1 METYPLGGQ
10 IAQSGQ
16 GSNPLVRGVKD
27 AEVLKVVATVTDE
40 QFAARALVRDWA
52 RNATSG
58 PGGTAAIRDVEQ
70 GKTDAWRP
78 VFSRLAELGIFGV
91 AIPEESGGAGGS
103 IEDLCAMVEEAAKAL
118 VPGPVATTALAT
130 LVVSDPD
137 LLGALASGER
147 FAGLALEGEI
157 EFDGATSKASGTLPF
172 ALGVAEGA
180 VLLAPADGKWLLIDT
195 GGAGVQ
201 IEPLAAS
208 DFSRPL
214 ARVVL
219 NSATATVVSDTRAR
233 VEELAA
239 TVLAAEA
246 AGITRWSLETAVD
259 YAKVREQFGK
269 PIGSFQAIK
278 HICAEMLCRAE
289 QAEVAAADAARA
301 AAEGDES
308 QFSIAAALAAST
320 GIAAVKANVKDC
332 IQVLGGIGCT
342 WEHDAHLYLRRAH
355 AIGRFLGGA
364 ETWLRRITALTQ
376 AGVRRRLEIDLT
388 EVEDRRAEIAAAVA
402 QIAEL
407 PEEKRQ
413 AALAEAGLQAPHWPA
428 PYGRGAGPAE
438 QLLIDQELT
447 AAGVARPDLVI
458 GWWAAPTILEHGT
471 PEQVERFV
479 PGTTRGEF
487 LWCQL
492 FSEPGAGS
500 DLASLRTK
508 AVRTEGG
515 WNLTGQKVWTSAA
528 HKAKWGVCLART
540 DPDAPKHKG
549 ITYFLV
555 EMSSP
560 GIEIR
565 PLREITGD
573 SLFNEVF
580 LDNVFVPDE
589 LVVGE
594 VNDGWRLAR
603 TTLANERVAMANGTA
618 LGNPME
624 ELLELLAE
632 LDLDAAQQD
641 RLGRLI
647 VTAQT
652 GALLDQRIAQLAV
665 GGQDP
670 GAQSSVRKL
679 IGVRYRQALAEFT
692 MDVSEG
698 GGLVDRRADG
708 DRAVFDFLNTRCLTI
723 AGGTEQILLTVAAER
738 LLGLPR

>member
-1 METYPLGGQ
+1 
-10 IAQSGQ
+10 
-16 GSNPLVRGVKD
+16 
-27 AEVLKVVATVTDE
+27 VVATVTDE
-40 QFAARALVRDWA
+40 QFAARELVRDWA
-52 RNATSG
+52 RNTTSG
-58 PGGTAAIRDVEQ
+58 PGGTAAIREVEQ
-70 GKTDAWRP
+70 GWETGEIDAWRP
-78 VFSRLAELGIFGV
+78 VFARLADLGIFGV
-91 AIPEESGGAGGS
+91 AVPEDAGGAGGS

-118 VPGPVATTALAT
+118 VPGPVATTALAS
-130 LVVSDPD
+130 LVVADPEI
-137 LLGALASGER
+137 LAELASGER
-147 FAGLALEGEI
+147 FAGVALDADVQ
-157 EFDGATSKASGTLPF
+157 FDSGKAQASGTAAFVLGAAAGGLLLLP
-172 ALGVAEGA
+172 AG
-180 VLLAPADGKWLLIDT
+180 DQWLLVDT
-195 GGAGVQ
+195 QSEGVQ
-201 IEPLAAS
+201 LEPLQAA

-219 NSATATVVSDTRAR
+219 KSAAATVIEAPGRR

-246 AGITRWSLETAVD
+246 AGVTRWSLETAVA

-301 AAEGDES
+301 AAEADDR
-308 QFSIAAALAAST
+308 QFSIAAALAASV
-320 GIAAVKANVKDC
+320 GIAAAKANVKDC

-364 ETWLRRITALTQ
+364 ERWLRRITELTQ
-376 AGVRRRLEIDLT
+376 DGVRRQLNIDLT
-388 EVEDRRAEIAAAVA
+388 DVEGQRAELAATVA
-402 QIAEL
+402 EIAEL
-407 PEEKRQ
+407 PVEKRQ
-413 AALAEAGLQAPHWPA
+413 VALAEAGLQAPHWPK
-428 PYGRGAGPAE
+428 PYGRAASPAE
-438 QLLIDQELT
+438 QLLIDQELA
-447 AAGVARPDLVI
+447 AAGVERPDLVI
-458 GWWAAPTILEHGT
+458 GWWAAPTVLEHGT
-471 PEQVERFV
+471 PEQIERFV
-479 PGTTRGEF
+479 PATTRGEF

-508 AVRTEGG
+508 AVRTDGG
-515 WNLTGQKVWTSAA
+515 WSLTGQKVWTSAA
-528 HKAKWGVCLART
+528 HKARWGVCLART

-549 ITYFLV
+549 ITYFLID
-555 EMSSP
+555 MKSP
-560 GIEIR
+560 GIDIR

-580 LDNVFVPDE
+580 LDSVFVPDE
-589 LVVGE
+589 MVVGG

-603 TTLANERVAMANGTA
+603 TTLANERIAMANGTA

-624 ELLELLAE
+624 ELLKLLAAM
-632 LDLDAAQQD
+632 DLDVAEQD

-647 VTAQT
+647 ILAQT

-692 MDVSEG
+692 MDVAEG
-698 GGLVDRRADG
+698 GGLVDRRAEG

>member
-1 METYPLGGQ
+1 M
-10 IAQSGQ
+10 
-16 GSNPLVRGVKD
+16 
-27 AEVLKVVATVTDE
+27 VATVTDE

-52 RNATSG
+52 RNSTSG
-58 PGGTAAIRDVEQ
+58 PGGTTAIREVER
-70 GKTDAWRP
+70 GDADAWRP
-78 VFSRLAELGIFGV
+78 VFARLAELGIFGV
-91 AIPEESGGAGGS
+91 AIPEEHGGAGGS
-103 IEDLCAMVEEAAKAL
+103 VEDLCAMVEEAAKAL

-130 LVVSDPD
+130 LVVTDPE
-137 LLGALASGER
+137 LLAALAAGER
-147 FAGLALEGEI
+147 FAGLALEGAAQ
-157 EFDGATSKASGTLPF
+157 FDGETSGASGVLPLV
-172 ALGVAEGA
+172 LGAAEGG
-180 VLLAPADGKWLLIDT
+180 VLLLPADGKWLLVDT
-195 GGAGVQ
+195 ASQGVH
-201 IEPLAAS
+201 IEPLEAT

-219 NSATATVVSDTRAR
+219 TSAPATVVPESRQR

-246 AGITRWSLETAVD
+246 AGVTRWSLDTAVD

-269 PIGSFQAIK
+269 PIGSFQAVK
-278 HICAEMLCRAE
+278 HLCAEMLCRAE

-301 AAEGDES
+301 AAESEPD
-308 QFSIAAALAAST
+308 QFSIAAALAAGI
-320 GIAAVKANVKDC
+320 GIAAAKASVKDC

-364 ETWLRRITALTQ
+364 ERWLRRVTELTQ
-376 AGVRRRLEIDLT
+376 AGVRRRLGIDLT
-388 EVEDRRAEIAAAVA
+388 DVEGQRAQIAAAVA
-402 QIAEL
+402 EIAAL
-407 PEEKRQ
+407 PGDERQ

-428 PYGRGAGPAE
+428 PYGRAASPAE
-438 QLLIDQELT
+438 QLLIDQEMA
-447 AAGVARPDLVI
+447 AAGVVRPDLVI

-471 PEQVERFV
+471 PEQIERFV
-479 PGTTRGEF
+479 PGTLRGEF

-508 AVRTEGG
+508 AVRGDGG
-515 WNLTGQKVWTSAA
+515 WLLTGQKVWTSAA
-528 HKAKWGVCLART
+528 HKARWGVCLART

-555 EMSSP
+555 DMQAP

-589 LVVGE
+589 LVVGA

-603 TTLANERVAMANGTA
+603 TTLANERIAMATGTA

-624 ELLELLAE
+624 ELLKVLGK

-647 VTAQT
+647 VIAQT

-679 IGVRYRQALAEFT
+679 IGVRYRQALAEYM

-698 GGLVDRRADG
+698 GGLVRNH
-708 DRAVFDFLNTRCLTI
+708 AVYDFLNTRCLTI

>member
-1 METYPLGGQ
+1 
-10 IAQSGQ
+10 
-16 GSNPLVRGVKD
+16 
-27 AEVLKVVATVTDE
+27 VVTTVTNE
-40 QFAARALVRDWA
+40 QFAARELVRDWA
-52 RNATSG
+52 RK
-58 PGGTAAIRDVEQ
+58 GGTTAIREIEQ

-78 VFSRLAELGIFGV
+78 VFASLAELGLFGV
-91 AIPEESGGAGGS
+91 AVPEDCGGAGGS
-103 IEDLCAMVEEAAKAL
+103 IEDLCAMVEEAAMAL
-118 VPGPVATTALAT
+118 VPGPVATTALAA
-130 LVVSDPD
+130 LVISDPE
-137 LLGALASGER
+137 LLAALASGER
-147 FAGLALEGEI
+147 FAGVALEGDV
-157 EFDGATSKASGTLPF
+157 EFDSDTSRASGAVGL
-172 ALGVAEGA
+172 ALGAADGG
-180 VLLAPADGKWLLIDT
+180 VLLLPADGKWLLVDT
-195 GGAGVQ
+195 DGDGVLV
-201 IEPLAAS
+201 EPLRAT

-219 NSATATVVSDTRAR
+219 TSAPASPLVLSPER
-233 VEELAA
+233 VENLTA

-246 AGITRWSLETAVD
+246 AGLTRWSLDTAVA

-269 PIGSFQAIK
+269 PIGSFQAVK
-278 HICAEMLCRAE
+278 HLCAEMLCRAE
-289 QAEVAAADAARA
+289 QAQVAAADAARA
-301 AAEGDES
+301 AGDCDDR
-308 QFSIAAALAAST
+308 QFAIAAALAASV
-320 GIAAVKANVKDC
+320 GIAAAKANVKDC

-355 AIGRFLGGA
+355 SIGCFLGGP
-364 ETWLRRITALTQ
+364 ERWLRRITALTQ
-376 AGVRRRLEIDLT
+376 DGVRRRLDLDLSDLK
-388 EVEDRRAEIAAAVA
+388 EVRDQRPEIAAAVA
-402 QIAEL
+402 EVAAL

-413 AALAEAGLQAPHWPA
+413 VALAEAGLQAPHWPA
-428 PYGRGAGPAE
+428 PHGRGASPAE
-438 QLLIDQELT
+438 QLLIDQEMS
-447 AAGVARPDLVI
+447 AAGVVRPDLVI

-471 PEQVERFV
+471 REQVQRFV
-479 PGTTRGEF
+479 PATLRGEF

-508 AVRTEGG
+508 AVRGDGG
-515 WNLTGQKVWTSAA
+515 WLLTGQKVWTSAA
-528 HKAKWGVCLART
+528 HKARWGVCLART

-555 EMSSP
+555 DMKSP

-580 LDNVFVPDE
+580 LDSVFVPDE
-589 LVVGE
+589 MVVGT

-603 TTLANERVAMANGTA
+603 TTLANERIAMATGTA

-624 ELLELLAE
+624 KLLKVLAE
-632 LDLDAAQQD
+632 MDLDVAQQD

-647 VTAQT
+647 ATAQT

-679 IGVRYRQALAEFT
+679 IGVRYRQALAEYT

-698 GGLVDRRADG
+698 GGLVQN
-708 DRAVFDFLNTRCLTI
+708 RAVFDFLNTRCLTI

>member
-1 METYPLGGQ
+1 
-10 IAQSGQ
+10 
-16 GSNPLVRGVKD
+16 
-27 AEVLKVVATVTDE
+27 VVATVTDE
-40 QFAARALVRDWA
+40 QFAARELVRDWA
-52 RNATSG
+52 RSSGSSEATR
-58 PGGTAAIRDVEQ
+58 AVEQ
-70 GKTDAWRP
+70 GNSDAWRP
-78 VFSRLAELGIFGV
+78 VYARLADLGLFGV
-91 AIPEESGGAGGS
+91 AVPEDRGGAGGS

-130 LVVSDPD
+130 LVLDDPE
-137 LLGALASGER
+137 LLAALASGER
-147 FAGLALEGEI
+147 FAGLALDGDVQ
-157 EFDGATSKASGTLPF
+157 FDTDPSGAARASGTVSWV
-172 ALGVAEGA
+172 LGAADGG
-180 VLLAPADGKWLLIDT
+180 VLLLPSGENWLLVDT
-195 GGAGVQ
+195 ATSGVQ
-201 IEPLAAS
+201 GVQVERLRAT

-219 NSATATVVSDTRAR
+219 TSAPATVVSVSRER
-233 VEELAA
+233 VENLAA

-246 AGITRWSLETAVD
+246 AGVTRWALDTAVA

-269 PIGSFQAIK
+269 PIGSFQAVK
-278 HICAEMLCRAE
+278 HLCAEMLCRAE

-301 AAEGDES
+301 AGDS
-308 QFSIAAALAAST
+308 DDRQFAIAAALAASV
-320 GIAAVKANVKDC
+320 GIAAAKANVKDC

-355 AIGRFLGGA
+355 SIGRFLGGRQGGA
-364 ETWLRRITALTQ
+364 EPWLRRITALTQ
-376 AGVRRRLEIDLT
+376 HGVRRRLGIDLT
-388 EVEDRRAEIAAAVA
+388 EVEGQRSEIASAVA
-402 QIAEL
+402 EVAAL
-407 PEEKRQ
+407 PAQQRQ
-413 AALAEAGLQAPHWPA
+413 VALAEAGLQAPHWPA
-428 PYGRGAGPAE
+428 PYGRAASPAE
-438 QLLIDQELT
+438 QLLIDQEMA
-447 AAGVARPDLVI
+447 AAGVERPDLVV

-471 PEQVERFV
+471 PEQIERFV
-479 PGTTRGEF
+479 PATMRGEF

-508 AVRTEGG
+508 AVRGDGG
-515 WNLTGQKVWTSAA
+515 WLLTGQKVWTSAA
-528 HKAKWGVCLART
+528 HKARWGVCLART

-555 EMSSP
+555 DMKSP

-589 LVVGE
+589 MVVGT

-603 TTLANERVAMANGTA
+603 TTLANERIAMASGTA

-624 ELLELLAE
+624 ELLKVLAT
-632 LDLDAAQQD
+632 LDLDVAQQD

-647 VTAQT
+647 ALAQT

-679 IGVRYRQALAEFT
+679 IGVRYRQALAEYA
-692 MDVSEG
+692 MDVCEG
-698 GGLVDRRADG
+698 GGLVHNQ
-708 DRAVFDFLNTRCLTI
+708 AVFDFLNTRCLTI

>member
-1 METYPLGGQ
+1 M
-10 IAQSGQ
+10 
-16 GSNPLVRGVKD
+16 
-27 AEVLKVVATVTDE
+27 VATVTDE

-58 PGGTAAIRDVEQ
+58 PGGTAAIREVEQ
-70 GKTDAWRP
+70 GKPDAWRP

-130 LVVSDPD
+130 LVVTDPE
-137 LLGALASGER
+137 LLEALAAGER
-147 FAGLALEGEI
+147 FAGLALEGDVRL
-157 EFDGATSKASGTLPF
+157 DGATSTASGALPF
-172 ALGVAEGA
+172 ALGASNTVRDG
-180 VLLAPADGKWLLIDT
+180 VLLAPAGGKWLLIDA
-195 GGAGVQ
+195 AGEGVRV
-201 IEPLAAS
+201 EPLQAT

-219 NSATATVVSDTRAR
+219 SSAPATVLSETGTR

-246 AGITRWSLETAVD
+246 AGITRWALETAVD

-278 HICAEMLCRAE
+278 HLCAEMLCRAE
-289 QAEVAAADAARA
+289 QAEVAASDAARA
-301 AAEGDES
+301 AADGDAS

-320 GIAAVKANVKDC
+320 CIATVKANVKDC

-355 AIGRFLGGA
+355 AIGRFLGGP
-364 ETWLRRITALTQ
+364 ERWQRRITALTQ
-376 AGVRRRLEIDLT
+376 DGVRRRLGIDLT
-388 EVEDRRAEIAAAVA
+388 EVEGRRAEIAAAVA
-402 QIAEL
+402 EIAEL
-407 PEEKRQ
+407 PAEKRQ
-413 AALAEAGLQAPHWPA
+413 VGLAEAGLQAPHWPK
-428 PYGRGAGPAE
+428 PYGRAASPAE
-438 QLLIDQELT
+438 QLLIDQELA
-447 AAGVARPDLVI
+447 AAGVERPDLVI

-471 PEQVERFV
+471 PEQIEQFV
-479 PGTTRGEF
+479 PGTLRGEF

-500 DLASLRTK
+500 NLASLRTK
-508 AVRTEGG
+508 AVRGDGG
-515 WNLTGQKVWTSAA
+515 WLLTGQKVWTSAA
-528 HKAKWGVCLART
+528 HKARWGVCLART

-555 EMSSP
+555 DMKSP
-560 GIEIR
+560 GIDIR

-589 LVVGE
+589 MVVGE

-624 ELLELLAE
+624 ELLTLLAARE
-632 LDLDAAQQD
+632 LDVAEQD
-641 RLGRLI
+641 RLARLI
-647 VTAQT
+647 ILAQT

-692 MDVSEG
+692 MDAAEG

>member
-1 METYPLGGQ
+1 M
-10 IAQSGQ
+10 
-16 GSNPLVRGVKD
+16 
-27 AEVLKVVATVTDE
+27 VATVTDE
-40 QFAARALVRDWA
+40 QFAARELVRDWA
-52 RNATSG
+52 RK
-58 PGGTAAIRDVEQ
+58 GGTAAVRDIEQ
-70 GKTDAWRP
+70 GETEAWRP
-78 VFSRLAELGIFGV
+78 VFSSLAELGLFGV
-91 AIPEESGGAGGS
+91 AVPEDRGGAGGS
-103 IEDLCAMVEEAAKAL
+103 IEDLCAMIEEAAKAL

-130 LVVSDPD
+130 LVLDDPE
-137 LLGALASGER
+137 LLAALSSGER
-147 FAGLALEGEI
+147 FAGAALEGDV
-157 EFDGATSKASGTLPF
+157 EFDATASRASGTVSF
-172 ALGVAEGA
+172 VLGAADGG
-180 VLLAPADGKWLLIDT
+180 VLLLPSGENWLLVDT
-195 GGAGVQ
+195 GSDGVQ
-201 IEPLAAS
+201 VEPLRAT

-214 ARVVL
+214 ARVVVT
-219 NSATATVVSDTRAR
+219 SAPATVVSVSRER
-233 VEELAA
+233 VENLAA

-246 AGITRWSLETAVD
+246 AGVTRWALDTAVA

-269 PIGSFQAIK
+269 PIGSFQAVK
-278 HICAEMLCRAE
+278 HLCAEMLCRAE
-289 QAEVAAADAARA
+289 QAEVAASDGALAA
-301 AAEGDES
+301 GDS
-308 QFSIAAALAAST
+308 DQRQFAIAAALAASV
-320 GIAAVKANVKDC
+320 GIAAAKANLKDC

-355 AIGRFLGGA
+355 SIGRFLGGA
-364 ETWLRRITALTQ
+364 EPWLRRITTLTQ
-376 AGVRRRLEIDLT
+376 DGVRRRLGIDLT
-388 EVEDRRAEIAAAVA
+388 EVEGQRSEIASAVA
-402 QIAEL
+402 EVAAL
-407 PEEKRQ
+407 PEDKRQ
-413 AALAEAGLQAPHWPA
+413 VALAEAGLQAPHWPA
-428 PYGRGAGPAE
+428 PYGRAASPAE
-438 QLLIDQELT
+438 QLLIDQEMA
-447 AAGVARPDLVI
+447 AAGVVRPDLVV

-471 PEQVERFV
+471 SEQIERFV
-479 PGTTRGEF
+479 PATMRGEF

-508 AVRTEGG
+508 AVRGDGG
-515 WNLTGQKVWTSAA
+515 WLLTGQKVWTSAA
-528 HKAKWGVCLART
+528 HKARWGVCLART
-540 DPDAPKHKG
+540 DPDAPKHRG

-555 EMSSP
+555 DMKSP

-589 LVVGE
+589 MVVGT

-603 TTLANERVAMANGTA
+603 TTLANERIAMASGTA

-624 ELLELLAE
+624 ELLKVLAS

-647 VTAQT
+647 AIAQT

-679 IGVRYRQALAEFT
+679 IGVRYRQALAEYA
-692 MDVSEG
+692 MDVCEG
-698 GGLVDRRADG
+698 GGLVHNQ
-708 DRAVFDFLNTRCLTI
+708 AVFDFLNTRCLTI